1 MAFGALARFIG
12 VFSLPA
18 NAGAEAISMTV
29 PGTLTSADSLAAET
43 GRGGGMPAQ
52 AGEAGV
58 NWTVFFC
65 AAGLAL
71 RRGRARRRRAPPT
84 RACASPSF
92 RP

>member
-29 PGTLTSADSLAAET
+29 PGMHTSADSLAAEM

-58 NWTVFFC
+58 NWTVFSTV
-65 AAGLAL
+65 LAL
-71 RRGRARRRRAPPT
+71 RCGRARRRRAPPT